1 MTKKI
6 SEDQLLQ
13 LSDFVARYFGLHF
26 PEERWFDLQRAVY
39 GAAQECGY
47 QGDVDRY
54 VQELLLP
61 ALSQRQLEVL
71 ASYLTVGETYFFR
84 EKRSLEVLER
94 DIVPELIQTRKDG
107 AIRIWSAGCATGEEP
122 YSIAILLSK
131 LMAGLEKWDVEILA
145 TDLNFKSLQ
154 KASEGIYSEWSFR
167 GTPPWVRSAYFEA
180 VDKDRW
186 AIRPAIKK
194 MVTFAQF
201 NLVDD
206 SFPWH
211 PNSIHGFDVIF
222 CRNVLMYFTP
232 EGINK
237 VVRQLY
243 RSLAS
248 NGWLIVSSTETSHE
262 LFSEFAAVSFGDVTL
277 YRKSA
282 THAQK
287 ALTLPSVVH
296 DESWSGHR
304 LPEQRVVES
313 SEPAMALVCDTSLKS
328 RDREF
333 HAEDAESPASSYEQ
347 ALALHELGRYEEAE
361 QVIGTLLSQN
371 GSDAR
376 AMLLLARACAN
387 QGKLAAA
394 LVWCDKAIAA
404 NKMDACAYY
413 LRATILREQGS
424 IPEVLFALQ
433 QAVYVEPQFVLSHF
447 SLGHLA
453 LSQGKLKEAEK
464 HFENVLLLL
473 AQYTPEDIV
482 PESEGLSVGALR
494 EMIVSQH
501 AGMAPGIPEAEVS
514 QRTFRPTGRRAGK
527 PRVQQ
532 VGVR

>member
-1 MTKKI
+1 MTKNI
-6 SEDQLLQ
+6 PEDQLLR

-26 PEERWFDLQRAVY
+26 PEERWFDLQRAVCA
-39 GAAQECGY
+39 AAQECGY
-47 QGDVDRY
+47 RQDVDRY

-61 ALSQRQLEVL
+61 ASTQRHLEVL

-84 EKRSLEVLER
+84 EMRSLEVLEK
-94 DIVPELIQTRKDG
+94 DIVPELIQTRKG
-107 AIRIWSAGCATGEEP
+107 GVIRIWSAGCATGEEP

-131 LMAGLEKWDVEILA
+131 WMAGLEKRDVEILA

-154 KASEGIYSEWSFR
+154 KASEGIYREWSFR

-194 MVTFAQF
+194 MVSFAQL
-201 NLVDD
+201 NLADG
-206 SFPWH
+206 SFPSH
-211 PNSIHGFDVIF
+211 SHSIHGFDVIF

-232 EGINK
+232 AGINK

-248 NGWLIVSSTETSHE
+248 NGWLIVSPTETSHE

-277 YRKSA
+277 YRKLA

-287 ALTLPSVVH
+287 ALTLPSVVY

-304 LPEQRVVES
+304 LPEQRVES
-313 SEPAMALVCDTSLKS
+313 SEPAMAPVCDTTQKS
-328 RDREF
+328 QGCEI
-333 HAEDAESPASSYEQ
+333 HAENAAPPAPSYEQ

-371 GSDAR
+371 GKDAR

-394 LVWCDKAIAA
+394 LGWCDKAIAA
-404 NKMDACAYY
+404 DKMDACAYY

-424 IPEVLFALQ
+424 IPEVLLALK

-453 LSQGKLKEAEK
+453 LSHGKRKEAEK

-473 AQYTPEDIV
+473 AQYAPEDIV

-494 EMIVSQH
+494 EMIVSQRV
-501 AGMAPGIPEAEVS
+501 GMALSIPEAEAS
-514 QRTFRPTGRRAGK
+514 QRTFRRAGK
-527 PRVQQ
+527 PRARQA
-532 VGVR
+532 GVR

>member
-6 SEDQLLQ
+6 SEDQLLR

-47 QGDVDRY
+47 QRDVDRY

-84 EKRSLEVLER
+84 EKRSLEVLEK
-94 DIVPELIQTRKDG
+94 DIVPELIQTRKGG

-131 LMAGLEKWDVEILA
+131 WMAGLEKWNVEILA

-194 MVTFAQF
+194 MVSFAQL
-201 NLVDD
+201 NLADD

-211 PNSIHGFDVIF
+211 SNFIHGFDVIF

-232 EGINK
+232 EGMRK
-237 VVRQLY
+237 VILRFY

-248 NGWLIVSSTETSHE
+248 GGWLIVSPTETSHE
-262 LFSEFAAVSFGDVTL
+262 LFSEFAAVNFGDVTL

-282 THAQK
+282 IHSST
-287 ALTLPSVVH
+287 TLVLPLF
-296 DESWSGHR
+296 DEDRSGVQ
-304 LPEQRVVES
+304 LPEWTMQAPELARIS
-313 SEPAMALVCDTSLKS
+313 PSEPNLEAPEDQVCS
-328 RDREF
+328 
-333 HAEDAESPASSYEQ
+333 ESVASPKASYEQ
-347 ALALHELGRYEEAE
+347 ALRLYEQGCYEDME
-361 QVIGTLLSQN
+361 QVIVALPPRDGDHAS
-371 GSDAR
+371 A
-376 AMLLLARACAN
+376 ALLLARSYAN

-404 NKMDACAYY
+404 DKMAARAYY
-413 LRATILREQGS
+413 LRATILQEQGS
-424 IPEVLFALQ
+424 IPEVFLALK
-433 QAVYVEPQFVLSHF
+433 QAVYAEPQFVLGHF
-447 SLGHLA
+447 SLGNLA
-453 LSQGKLKEAEK
+453 LKDGKLKESEK

-473 AQYTPEDIV
+473 AQYQPEDIV
-482 PESEGLSVGALR
+482 PESEGLSAGRLR

-501 AGMAPGIPEAEVS
+501 SSLVPIIPGTELLH
-514 QRTFRPTGRRAGK
+514 RMFLRAGK
-527 PRVQQ
+527 PRTEQ
-532 VGVR
+532 VGSR